1 MMLVLDSVRYDRG
14 DWSLACSAIFG
25 AGVHLITGPVGSG
38 KTTLAC
44 LAAGLISPQA
54 GEVRTTGIRSTGLS
68 FALPEYH
75 LTASS
80 LSGEVRSWGLSPES
94 ILGSIGME
102 AWADR
107 DPLTLSRGELKRLEL
122 ACQLAGDHDLI
133 ILDEPFT
140 SLDCSARRWAAD
152 LIGTQRSSVVLVLT
166 HEDEVLP
173 RVDWIWEMEDG
184 ALACVGAVPGAI
196 PRWRF
201 APRWLRE
208 AGVLPR
214 NITLQDAE
222 EARWRIRGSG

>member
-1 MMLVLDSVRYDRG
+1 M
-14 DWSLACSAIFG
+14 
-25 AGVHLITGPVGSG
+25 
-38 KTTLAC
+38 
-44 LAAGLISPQA
+44 
-54 GEVRTTGIRSTGLS
+54 RTTGIRSTGLS